1 MKNKF
6 KSLFYIYIFI
16 SSLITS
22 NLHSI
27 EIFNFNV
34 TEIEVSKNGTLFKTS
49 NGGEVLTNDGIKI
62 LAENFEYDKS
72 KLILTASQDVEFID
86 KEKNIIIKAEK
97 ITYFKN
103 KENIIA
109 EGYVEVNDTEN
120 NLTLNSNKLSYSKN
134 EEKIIADENVL
145 LNDFK
150 NNVIINSKKIIYF
163 KNINK
168 FYSEGNTTAKIQ
180 TKYTFEGSDIFFF
193 KNEMRL
199 QSSKK
204 TQIIDDNN
212 TKYTLGSFNYQI
224 NDEFLKATKIEI
236 IENFN
241 LSNNTT
247 NKYYFEDG
255 FFDLKQK
262 NFKTGLAK
270 IHLKK
275 NTFDRPENDP
285 RLYGV
290 SSNHK
295 DNITTVEKAVFTSC
309 KKNNDE
315 CPPWQLEA
323 SEIKHDKIKRQ
334 LIYKDTVL
342 KVYDI
347 PVFYFPKFFH
357 PDPTVNRQSGFLTP
371 KLNNS
376 NILGTSISVPYF
388 GAISDNRDF
397 TFNPIFFSKNVK
409 LFQNEFRQENKNSSF
424 IADFA
429 YINGF
434 KSTST
439 KKKSSINH
447 LFAKFTKN
455 LELDN
460 FLRSDIDIFLERVN
474 KDTYLKI
481 FSNSINESRIKP
493 NNNDVL
499 KSGFN
504 FFIENKDYQF
514 NGGTEIYEDLTKSQ
528 NDRYQ
533 FVLPYFNY
541 SHSPLEKNYGKIN
554 LSSVGSNILDN
565 TNNVRTKIV
574 NNLSFNLN
582 ENILENIGLK
592 NSLNFYFKNL
602 NSLGKNVSTYKTSP
616 QIELQSLIELNSE
629 LPMIKNTNDR
639 SNTLIP
645 RLSLRIN
652 PGDMKNHSSLE
663 RKINTRNIFD
673 INRLGLTD
681 SLESGNSLT
690 IGLNLDS
697 QKNTNSNNSYNIKLA
712 SVFRDE
718 SEKNIPSQTTLDKK
732 NSNLFGSF
740 EYKLNETVNLDYNF
754 ALDNKMDEFEY
765 NSIGLNLSLNN
776 FITEFNFIKEDND
789 LGNTNIFE
797 NVTKFNFNEKNSLSF
812 KTRRNREIN
821 LTEYY
826 NLVYEYKNDCLT
838 AGVKFNKTYY
848 EDRDLKPS
856 ENIMFSISFYP
867 LTTIEQSYK

>member
-1 MKNKF
+1 MKNKSKNF
-6 KSLFYIYIFI
+6 FLIYILI
-16 SSLITS
+16 SFLITS
-22 NLHSI
+22 NIYSK

-34 TEIEVSKNGTLFKTS
+34 TEIEVTKNGTLFKTF
-49 NGGEVLTNDGIKI
+49 NGGEVITNDGIKI
-62 LAENFEYDKS
+62 IAENFEYDKT
-72 KLILTASQDVEFID
+72 KLILIASQDVEFID
-86 KEKNIIIKAEK
+86 RKKNITIKAEK

-109 EGYVEVNDTEN
+109 EGSVQVNDAEN
-120 NLTLNSNKLSYSKN
+120 NLTLNSSKISYLKN
-134 EEKIIADENVL
+134 EEKIIADGNVL

-150 NNVIINSKKIIYF
+150 NNIIIDSKKIIYF

-168 FYSEGNTTAKIQ
+168 IYSEGSTNAKIQ
-180 TKYTFEGSDIFFF
+180 SKYIFEGSDIIFL
-193 KNEMRL
+193 KNEMQL
-199 QSSKK
+199 KSLKK
-204 TQIIDDNN
+204 TQIIDEKN
-212 TKYTLGSFNYQI
+212 TKYILGTFNYQI
-224 NDEFLKATKIEI
+224 NNEFLKATKINI

-241 LSNNTT
+241 LPNKFT

-255 FFDLKQK
+255 FFNLKKK
-262 NFKTGLAK
+262 NFKTGSAK

-285 RLYGV
+285 RLYGI
-290 SSNHK
+290 SSSHK
-295 DNITTVEKAVFTSC
+295 DNITTVKKAVFTSC
-309 KKNNDE
+309 KKNDE

-323 SEIKHDKIKRQ
+323 SEIKHDKNKKQ

-347 PVFYFPKFFH
+347 PIFYFPKFFH
-357 PDPTVNRQSGFLTP
+357 PDPTVDRQSGFLTP
-371 KLNNS
+371 RLNNS
-376 NILGTSISVPYF
+376 NILGTSVSVPYF
-388 GAISDNRDF
+388 SAISESKDF

-409 LFQNEFRQENKNSSF
+409 MFQNEFRQENKNSSF

-429 YINGF
+429 YVNGF

-439 KKKSSINH
+439 NKKKNINH

-455 LELDN
+455 LNLDK
-460 FLRSDIDIFLERVN
+460 FLRSDLDIFLERSN

-481 FSNSINESRIKP
+481 FSDSMNESKIKP
-493 NNNDVL
+493 KNNDVL

-504 FFIENKDYQF
+504 FFLESEDHQF
-514 NGGTEIYEDLTKSQ
+514 NGGTEIYEDLTKAQ

-533 FVLPYFNY
+533 FVLPYYNY
-541 SHSPLEKNYGKIN
+541 YHSPLKKDYGKIN
-554 LSSVGSNILDN
+554 LSSIGSNILDN
-565 TNNVRTKIV
+565 TNNVRTRVV
-574 NNLSFNLN
+574 NNLSFSLN
-582 ENILENIGLK
+582 ENILESIGLK
-592 NSLNFYFKNL
+592 NNLNFYFKNL
-602 NSLGKNVSTYKTSP
+602 NSVGKNVSTYKTSP

-629 LPMIKNTNDR
+629 LPMIKNTKDKT
-639 SNTLIP
+639 NTLIP

-652 PGDMKNHSSLE
+652 PGDMKNHSDLE

-690 IGLNLDS
+690 LGLDLNS
-697 QKNTNSNNSYNIKLA
+697 QNNSNSNNSYNIKLA

-718 SEKNIPSQTTLDKK
+718 NENNIPSQTTLDKK

-740 EYKLNETVNLDYNF
+740 DYYLNETVNVDYNF
-754 ALDNKMDEFEY
+754 AVDSKMEKFKY

-797 NVTKFNFNEKNSLSF
+797 NITKFNFDKKNSLSF

-838 AGVKFNKTYY
+838 AGIKFNKTYY